1 MLERKTLLQN
11 RYRIHEVLNNKGGM
25 GVIYLAED
33 ERLNRRVVVK
43 ESKLAQYQPE
53 VHEKLLRSF
62 RREAQLLAEV
72 KHLGLVRSSD
82 LFTENESHFLVM
94 DYVEGDDLEELLQ
107 RQLTQTGQPFPLADV
122 LAWADRLLDALQH
135 LHQQPSPII
144 HNDIKPANLKLTP
157 QGAII
162 LLDFGLAQ
170 SVALGGHASTVAGF
184 TRDYASYEQI
194 QGKDTDARSD
204 LFSLAATLYHLLT
217 GRSPVDAPTR
227 MKALADGQSD
237 PLLPAHLVHPQV
249 PPSVSQILH
258 WALSLPEG
266 KRPLTAQAFRQAL
279 WECRQRTTSSVSLP
293 RQVEA
298 ATIIRLS
305 GTSDTRPTPSTDAT
319 VWHPVY
325 AAALRLVLEAGHGS
339 ATVLQQQ
346 LSLNAEQARALLAR
360 LRCEGVLEPATDTV
374 QLPVE
379 RRAKLLA
386 LAIRQQT
393 AYAERRSSVASGSL
407 RKPTPPSSASSLGPG
422 PARAVRI
429 EVPLVAARQPAAP
442 PPATN
447 RPVPSFGEKR
457 VRGLDRLSAGIWQSL
472 QRLGATLWQQSN
484 TSWQALQAW
493 YHRQGR
499 LHIPKD
505 VKGFLL
511 LVFGMLVLLALISS
525 DPRDLNGDPNLPLK
539 QPRNWLGPIGAYLA
553 RGLYGTAGWL
563 AYLVPVAL
571 LVLGWYV
578 LRPWK
583 VDSPLASLF
592 GWSLILFSIIGLLA
606 IADLNGPTDADYF
619 RAGVIGR
626 VQLAKLLV
634 DVLAVPGATLS
645 LLALLVLG
653 FGIAKPASFKHGLHL
668 TLALLSKLA
677 TSLWHSLTCY
687 LETHILQKSPQKSPN
702 VAGANSPKHN
712 LANSDSLSSANRANT
727 VTVEDDWVDFELD
740 QPRR

>member
-43 ESKLAQYQPE
+43 ESKLAQHQPE

-62 RREAQLLAEV
+62 RREARLLAEV

-170 SVALGGHASTVAGF
+170 SVALGGQASTVAGF

-249 PPSVSQILH
+249 PPAVSRVLH

-266 KRPLTAQAFRQAL
+266 KRPPTAQAFRQAL
-279 WECRQRTTSSVSLP
+279 WECRQRTTPSVSLP

-298 ATIIRLS
+298 ATIVRLS
-305 GTSDTRPTPSTDAT
+305 NIADARPTHSPDAT
-319 VWHPVY
+319 RWHPVY

-339 ATVLQQQ
+339 AAVLQQQ
-346 LSLNAEQARALLAR
+346 LSLNVEQARALLER
-360 LRCEGVLEPATDTV
+360 LRREGVLEPATDTV

-393 AYAERRSSVASGSL
+393 AYVERRSSVASGSL
-407 RKPTPPSSASSLGPG
+407 RQPTPPSSASSLGPG

-442 PPATN
+442 PPATH
-447 RPVPSFGEKR
+447 RPRPNLGEKL
-457 VRGLDRLSAGIWQSL
+457 VRGLDQRGTEIWQKL
-472 QRLGATLWQQSN
+472 LWLGATLWQQSN

-511 LVFGMLVLLALISS
+511 LVFGVLVLLSLVSY
-525 DPRDLNGDPNLPLK
+525 DPGDLKNDPGIQAKSLN
-539 QPRNWLGPIGAYLA
+539 NWLGSIGAHLA
-553 RGLYGTAGWL
+553 RYLYGTFGWL
-563 AYLVPVAL
+563 SYLTPGSL
-571 LVLGWYV
+571 LLLGWYV

-583 VDSPLASLF
+583 VVSPLASLF
-592 GWSLILFSIIGLLA
+592 GWLLILFGIVGLLA
-606 IADLNGPTDADYF
+606 IADLNGPTDDDYF

-626 VQLAKLLV
+626 VQLARFLV
-634 DVLAVPGATLS
+634 AALAVPGATLS
-645 LLALLVLG
+645 LLAVLMIG

-668 TLALLSKLA
+668 ALTLLAKLA
-677 TSLWHSLTCY
+677 TSCWFALTVY
-687 LETHILQKSPQKSPN
+687 LETRILKNNPN
-702 VAGANSPKHN
+702 VRQSNSAKHN
-712 LANSDSLSSANRANT
+712 LANSDNLSADNQSNPVAP
-727 VTVEDDWVDFELD
+727 EDDWVDFELD